1 MLFYTPAVPAFR
13 KLRQEDEEMKPSL
26 GYTGNPRP
34 SELHIVK
41 ACLKNEVENKEED
54 FVSPN
59 PSAST
64 SWMWE
69 IADLCHYAWICLSA
83 FIINLMCIWVYV
95 TNVYMCACKGQKRVT
110 SSGVGV
116 SGNCELPGISV
127 ENVNQGPLEEQHTLL
142 TSEPFFQPI
151 CLVLRKCLILQ
162 QASNS

>member
-64 SWMWE
+64 S
-69 IADLCHYAWICLSA
+69 
-83 FIINLMCIWVYV
+83 
-95 TNVYMCACKGQKRVT
+95 
-110 SSGVGV
+110 
-116 SGNCELPGISV
+116 
-127 ENVNQGPLEEQHTLL
+127 
-142 TSEPFFQPI
+142 
-151 CLVLRKCLILQ
+151 
-162 QASNS
+162 